1 MLFGI
6 NESTTEMVAVE
17 EMYVP
22 AHLAESFEGI
32 AALGNNQAEKLY
44 EEVINAQG
52 EFSAKL
58 QRGVSTGK
66 LQEAC
71 AEIIQEGAL
80 ANFISK
86 AKELFKKL
94 WAALKALFNKFM
106 TWLDSKMKSD
116 KDFIAK
122 YKQILSKKATEVS
135 DMTYKGH
142 NWGEFDPARESGNL
156 EKAVNEAGEN
166 GENGANAA
174 AGDAKEGEAQT
185 GDAKDGEKK
194 DAEAG
199 KKPAADGSDREARI
213 DQAMKDVAKLVGV
226 TETTESADI
235 VSEYREKLYGGSV
248 EAEELTGPNVSSLI
262 SIVESYS
269 KDKTAAEKLFKAAE
283 REYNKT
289 IRGYEKTEKAAA
301 KSSTATLDMST
312 STLIAVSKAEF
323 ALVNQLNGVY
333 LAALKARRDESKSIL
348 AKVITYKK
356 SK

>member
-156 EKAVNEAGEN
+156 EKAINEAGEN

-174 AGDAKEGEAQT
+174 A

-301 KSSTATLDMST
+301 KSSTDTLDMST

-348 AKVITYKK
+348 AKVITSKK